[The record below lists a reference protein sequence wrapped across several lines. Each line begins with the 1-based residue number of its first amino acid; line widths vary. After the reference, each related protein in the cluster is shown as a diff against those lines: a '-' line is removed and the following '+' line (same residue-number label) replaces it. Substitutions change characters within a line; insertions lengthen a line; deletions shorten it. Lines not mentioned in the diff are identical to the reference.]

1 MRTSV
6 IHITKLMNQI
16 KSGIPEDWYVLE
28 NENVD
33 GTIIWQDTS
42 WNVYYN
48 TKKIHSSLSEFVQNF
63 SKNYN
68 GD

>member
-33 GTIIWQDTS
+33 GTII
-42 WNVYYN
+42 
-48 TKKIHSSLSEFVQNF
+48 
-63 SKNYN
+63 
-68 GD
+68 